1 MYHGIFS
8 LLDSVDKVFD
18 QLREETFNLY

>member
-8 LLDSVDKVFD
+8 LLDNVDKVFD
-18 QLREETFNLY
+18 QSREETFNLY